1 VKYAHLVWAALRRK
15 PTRTILTAL
24 SIITAFFLFG
34 ILQGVNVGITKLVM
48 GARETHL
55 LVLSRMGM
63 ATPLPVAHAARIEK
77 VPGVAAAAPT
87 VMMFGTYQG
96 PRNSVLVAGTDVLP
110 FFRVNA
116 GLMSAT
122 PEDIAKV
129 VRTRTGALVGKS
141 LAKTRGWKVGDRI
154 PIHALNMRKA
164 DGSGDWVFDIVGYY
178 DNVQPDTSMWLVANY
193 DYLNE
198 PRGDGRNTVFDIAV
212 AVTDPAQIGTVAQAI
227 DDLFANSSN
236 QTLTRSERDFL
247 ETTLNQVGDINFIV
261 TGILAAVMFTL
272 LFLTANT
279 MAQSVRERI
288 PEMAVLKTIGFTDAS
303 VQWLVLAEA
312 LVLCVITALIGLAL
326 AAAVLPLVS
335 NSPGLGIAAMHI
347 PSPVFGAGTAAA
359 VVVALISGLPL
370 ALKARRLEIAAAL
383 AGR

>member
-1 VKYAHLVWAALRRK
+1 VKFAHLVWSALRRK

-24 SIITAFFLFG
+24 SIVTAFFLFG
-34 ILQGVNVGITKLVM
+34 MLQGINVGITKLAE

-55 LVLSRMGM
+55 IVFSRMGM
-63 ATPLPVAHAARIEK
+63 ATPLPVAHVARIEK
-77 VPGVAAAAPT
+77 VPGVADVAAST
-87 VMMFGTYQG
+87 MMFGTFQG
-96 PRNSVLVAGTDVLP
+96 PRNTVLVAGSDVPAL
-110 FFRVNA
+110 FRVNR

-129 VRTRTGALVGKS
+129 RRTRTGALVGEA
-141 LAKTRGWKVGDRI
+141 LAKMRGWKVGDRV
-154 PIHALNMRKA
+154 PIHALNMKKA
-164 DGSGDWVFDIVGYY
+164 DGTSDWVFDIVGYY
-178 DNVQPDTSMWLVANY
+178 GRDQPDTSMWLVANY
-193 DYLNE
+193 DYINE
-198 PRGDGRNTVFDIAV
+198 ARGDGRNTVFSISV
-212 AVTDPAQIGTVAQAI
+212 AVTDPAQLGTVAQAI
-227 DDLFANSSN
+227 DDLFANSPN
-236 QTLTRSERDFL
+236 QTLTRSERAFL
-247 ETTLNQVGDINFIV
+247 ESTLDQVGDINFLV

-288 PEMAVLKTIGFTDAS
+288 PEMAVLKTVGFTDRQ
-303 VQWLVLAEA
+303 VQGLVLAEA
-312 LVLCVITALIGLAL
+312 LLLCVTTGLIGLAL

-370 ALKARRLEIAAAL
+370 ARKARRLEIAAAL

>member
-34 ILQGVNVGITKLVM
+34 MLQGVNAGITKLAQ

-55 LVLSRMGM
+55 LVFSRMGM
-63 ATPLPVAHAARIEK
+63 ATPLPMAHAARIEK
-77 VPGVAAAAPT
+77 VPGVAAVAPT
-87 VMMFGTYQG
+87 IMMFGTYQG
-96 PRNSVLVAGTDVLP
+96 PRNTVLVAGTDVLP
-110 FFRVNA
+110 FFRVND

-122 PEDIAKV
+122 PADIAKV
-129 VRTRTGALVGKS
+129 MRTRTGALVGKS
-141 LAKTRGWKVGDRI
+141 LARTRGWKVGDRI
-154 PIHALNMRKA
+154 PIHAVNIRKA
-164 DGSGDWVFDIVGYY
+164 DGSSDWVFDIVGYY

-236 QTLTRSERDFL
+236 QTRTSSERDFI
-247 ETTLNQVGDINFIV
+247 EATLNQVGDINFLV

-288 PEMAVLKTIGFTDAS
+288 PEMAVLKTVGFTDAN

-312 LVLCVITALIGLAL
+312 LLLCVTTAIIGLAL

-370 ALKARRLEIAAAL
+370 ARKARRLEIATAL
-383 AGR
+383 SAR